1 LHRSGEEPA
10 ASRVLV
16 VEDEA
21 GIRDALAAAL
31 VDEGYEVRAAGD
43 GRAALA
49 VLRGWL
55 PHVILLDLMMPVMD
69 GWAFRAEQRRLDAAR
84 HIPVIV
90 LSGARDIPA
99 GTDKLGVAAT
109 IPKPFDLDTVL
120 DRVGE
125 LAPRR

>member
-1 LHRSGEEPA
+1 M
-10 ASRVLV
+10 LV

-49 VLRGWL
+49 VLQRWL
-55 PHVILLDLMMPVMD
+55 PHVIVLDLMMPVMD
-69 GWAFRAEQRRLDAAR
+69 GWAFRAEQRRLDATR

-90 LSGARDIPA
+90 LSGARDVPA
-99 GTDKLGVAAT
+99 STRQLGVAAA

-125 LAPRR
+125 LASRR